1 MTDAPDHE
9 AAFRSGFLA
18 GALWEWRSAAETT
31 RLAVNGQAHEGR
43 WVLMACL
50 SALGLDD
57 LAKGSA
63 PAMGPLDADQAWAD
77 HIAGRDPAPLPE
89 VRE

>member
-1 MTDAPDHE
+1 MTDE
-9 AAFRSGFLA
+9 VAFRAGFLA
-18 GALWEWRSAAETT
+18 GALAEWRSAAETA
-31 RLAVNGQAHEGR
+31 RLALNGEVHGGR
-43 WVLMACL
+43 FVLMACL

-57 LAKGSA
+57 LATGDV

-77 HIAGRDPAPLPE
+77 HLAGRDLPPLPV